1 MRPLVLSS
9 PHEPAV
15 ADDARVASGTVGA
28 GARGVSPCHSLCH
41 SIGEK
46 RVATGS
52 HGLDE
57 SVLFALLTHQ
67 LKVTDCNGL
76 DDPDHPLKVAARVR
90 IPYGLPSNP
99 RSEGVFG
106 AVVIALGQPLSITV
120 NESSRHRRSN
130 VPRRVVGETSEQGRQ
145 FAPLDVQRVDEAAP
159 PAECGVTADACG
171 LRRGSR
177 ATAKSWTSR
186 MEKPTASRS
195 TSAWSKSGR

>member
-28 GARGVSPCHSLCH
+28 GTRGVSPCHSLCH

-46 RVATGS
+46 CVATGS

-76 DDPDHPLKVAARVR
+76 DGSDHPLKVKTRVR
-90 IPYGLPSNP
+90 TPYGLPARIP
-99 RSEGVFG
+99 RSAATFG
-106 AVVIALGQPLSITV
+106 ANTIAP
-120 NESSRHRRSN
+120 
-130 VPRRVVGETSEQGRQ
+130 
-145 FAPLDVQRVDEAAP
+145 EAAAATHFATQSGP
-159 PAECGVTADACG
+159 DSVRTQHHVGG
-171 LRRGSR
+171 GSTR
-177 ATAKSWTSR
+177 CAAA
-186 MEKPTASRS
+186 MPL
-195 TSAWSKSGR
+195 G